1 MQKALN
7 ARNRCLRIG
16 CVLTGSGLVHNQN
29 KERGQARL
37 PDLRGSPARLFS
49 FDLRGIQNWV
59 VTLMQENL
67 SDRKRKVERENLSGR
82 EGGLA
87 PALCFDCERALNQSK
102 RSRFSS
108 IGCVHLMLSAFFNP
122 PPAPAVCSCFLL
134 LPPALVLSP
143 TYPLFA
149 VS

>member
-59 VTLMQENL
+59 VTLRQ
-67 SDRKRKVERENLSGR
+67 ENLSGR

-87 PALCFDCERALNQSK
+87 PALWSLPLVIVSGKN
-102 RSRFSS
+102 S
-108 IGCVHLMLSAFFNP
+108 IGVRHAHRIS
-122 PPAPAVCSCFLL
+122 
-134 LPPALVLSP
+134 
-143 TYPLFA
+143 
-149 VS
+149 